1 MIKAWSKCH
10 RKNGEE
16 HEYKRQPT
24 QVLCDESLLTQ
35 QPTSTQP
42 FDFGRIGEVQGGT
55 TETVVTA
62 RRERGRKEGSNDLVQ
77 SSGDI
82 VYLASDASSC
92 EIKLYVLQQDVT
104 TATKK
109 ARGMCFDADVSHPS
123 TFKEEAETE
132 ISVWDICGSLKES
145 YSLVIKL
152 MKRIYTLSISHD
164 RSCRISHHRRRQGM
178 WRERPR
184 TNKYH
189 IKKIKTS
196 KEEGKFWRVYV
207 LWWLTRKG

>member
-10 RKNGEE
+10 IKNGEE

-42 FDFGRIGEVQGGT
+42 FDFGRIGEVQGET

-62 RRERGRKEGSNDLVQ
+62 RRERGRNEGSNDLVQ

-109 ARGMCFDADVSHPS
+109 ARRCRCVPSVNFQRRGGNGNQCLGHMRFLERKLFVSD
-123 TFKEEAETE
+123 EINETNLY
-132 ISVWDICGSLKES
+132 IINLTWSV
-145 YSLVIKL
+145 
-152 MKRIYTLSISHD
+152 M
-164 RSCRISHHRRRQGM
+164 
-178 WRERPR
+178 
-184 TNKYH
+184 
-189 IKKIKTS
+189 
-196 KEEGKFWRVYV
+196 
-207 LWWLTRKG
+207 